1 MTQVKVLNPIKHR
14 QLTVDEYHRMGEV
27 GILHPDERVELL
39 DGEILQMSPIGR
51 RHAAYVDRISN
62 WLMREFGTRAI
73 VHIQNPVVLNDY
85 SEPQPDIVLLPPRED
100 FYIETGVLASDV
112 YLVVEVSDTTLE
124 FDRTEKLPRYALAE
138 IPEVWIVDT
147 NANRIEV
154 YRNPIEGK
162 YQSSQIVK
170 RGDRIAVSAF
180 PDIALDSS
188 LLLFDS

>member
-1 MTQVKVLNPIKHR
+1 MAQVKVLNPIKVR
-14 QLTVDEYHRMGEV
+14 LLTVEDYHRMAEA

-51 RHAAYVDRISN
+51 RHAAYVLRIANQLKDELGS
-62 WLMREFGTRAI
+62 RTFI
-73 VHIQNPVVLNDY
+73 DVQNPVVLNDY

-112 YLVVEVSDTTLE
+112 YLVVEVAESTLE

-147 NANRIEV
+147 NANRIEM

-162 YQSSQIVK
+162 YQSSQILN
-170 RGDRIAVSAF
+170 RGDRLSILAF
-180 PDIALDSS
+180 SNREIELNT
-188 LLLFDS
+188 LLFEE

>member
-1 MTQVKVLNPIKHR
+1 MALKVR
-14 QLTVDEYHRMGEV
+14 QLTVEEYHRMGEV
-27 GILHPDERVELL
+27 GILHPEERVELL

-51 RHAAYVDRISN
+51 RHAAYVLRIVNQLKDELGS
-62 WLMREFGTRAI
+62 RTFI
-73 VHIQNPVVLNDY
+73 DVQNPVVLNDY

-124 FDRTEKLPRYALAE
+124 FDVTEKLPRYALAE

-154 YRNPIEGK
+154 YRNPIDGK
-162 YQSSQIVK
+162 YQSSQILN
-170 RGDRIAVSAF
+170 RGDRLSILAF
-180 PDIALDSS
+180 SNREIELNT
-188 LLLFDS
+188 LLFEG

>member
-1 MTQVKVLNPIKHR
+1 MAQVKVLNPIKVR
-14 QLTVDEYHRMGEV
+14 LLTVEDYHRMAEA

-51 RHAAYVDRISN
+51 RHAAYVLRIANQLKDELGS
-62 WLMREFGTRAI
+62 RTFI
-73 VHIQNPVVLNDY
+73 DVQNPVVLNDY

-147 NANRIEV
+147 NANRIEM
-154 YRNPIEGK
+154 YRNPIDGK
-162 YQSSQIVK
+162 YQSSQILN
-170 RGDRIAVSAF
+170 RGDRLSILAF
-180 PDIALDSS
+180 SNREIELNT
-188 LLLFDS
+188 LLFEE